1 MANYFSSVAGFS
13 VDNAAG
19 TLTDISGYVPNLSV
33 SGGNEL
39 VDDTGLGDSVR
50 HEATGISPV
59 NEMSITFFVNS
70 TTRAIFAPLVN
81 GTSVAKTVQA
91 QLNTSMYLSGESNVS
106 TVSFSSP
113 IGLQT
118 GTATFRSSDS
128 SGFSSTSVAL

>member
-1 MANYFSSVAGFS
+1 MANQFSSDAGFS

-19 TLTDISGYVPNLSV
+19 TLTDISGYVNNLTV

-59 NEMSITFFVNS
+59 NEMSITAFVNS
-70 TTRAIFAPLVN
+70 TTEAIFAPLVN

-91 QLNTSMYLSGESNVS
+91 QVISGQYISGESNVA
-106 TVSFSSP
+106 TVSFSVP

-118 GTATFRSSDS
+118 VTATFRSSDA
-128 SGFSSTSVAL
+128 SGFSRTSVAL